1 MTTAHE
7 TIAAQVSAL
16 QAGMTGRLPADAAA
30 AFATEQ
36 GRLRASGTPGGVLPV
51 GSPLPDAALS
61 DIHGDPTTVAATAAG
76 RPAVVVLYRGAW
88 CPYCNLTLRAYQQQ
102 LVPELARRGVALIA
116 VSPQKPDGSL
126 TMQQTHALSYA
137 VLSDPGNQLAAGLG
151 VLTAP
156 SADVAAV
163 QGSLGLDLAAINA
176 DGTRGLPMPTVAL
189 VDRNGMLRWIDVHP
203 DYTTRT
209 EPDDVLRAADAHL
222 A

>member
-1 MTTAHE
+1 M
-7 TIAAQVSAL
+7 
-16 QAGMTGRLPADAAA
+16 
-30 AFATEQ
+30 
-36 GRLRASGTPGGVLPV
+36 
-51 GSPLPDAALS
+51 
-61 DIHGDPTTVAATAAG
+61 
-76 RPAVVVLYRGAW
+76 VVLYRGAW
-88 CPYCNLTLRAYQQQ
+88 CPYCNLTLRTYQQQ

-137 VLSDPGNQLAAGLG
+137 VRSDPGNHLATGLG
-151 VLTAP
+151 VRTAP

-163 QGSLGLDLAAINA
+163 QGSPGLDLAAINA

-189 VDRNGMLRWIDVHP
+189 VDRTGMLRLIDVHP

-209 EPDDVLRAADAHL
+209 KPDDVLRAVDAPL